1 LKAAEQALHLL
12 GEHHPLY
19 AQAMKDYAISLSL
32 LGEYHQS
39 QAVYKSTLKI
49 VQKYQEKGTYIELEL
64 NFRMADN
71 EMDLG
76 NYELSLNLGNKLL
89 E

>member
-1 LKAAEQALHLL
+1 LKATEQALHLL

-19 AQAMKDYAISLSL
+19 AQAMKDYAVSLGL

-39 QAVYKSTLKI
+39 QAVYKSTLKL
-49 VQKYQEKGTYIELEL
+49 VQNYQKEGTYIELEL
-64 NFRMADN
+64 NWRMADN
-71 EMDLG
+71 EKHLG
-76 NYELSLNLGNKLL
+76 NYEVSLNLGKKLL

>member
-19 AQAMKDYAISLSL
+19 AQAMKDYAISLGL

-39 QAVYKSTLKI
+39 QAV
-49 VQKYQEKGTYIELEL
+49 
-64 NFRMADN
+64 F
-71 EMDLG
+71 
-76 NYELSLNLGNKLL
+76 
-89 E
+89 